1 MERCSFR
8 KDGAKK
14 WTTRGCVGAANT
26 KADRGKTL
34 SRNGAWTTGI
44 ARTSIQLSNFA
55 FEPEEI
61 RLRTGALVRLLLV
74 NESSGGH
81 NFSAPGFFAA
91 SKSLTG
97 SAPPVGIVDV
107 PAKGRVEITVVPVT
121 PGTYRVECTHFLHA
135 LFGMTGRI
143 IVEAA
148 QS

>member
-1 MERCSFR
+1 MPWLARDMNDMRRLLIRLSLACPTTLMPAAM
-8 KDGAKK
+8 GAQ
-14 WTTRGCVGAANT
+14 APQ
-26 KADRGKTL
+26 
-34 SRNGAWTTGI
+34 TTGI
-44 ARTSIQLSNFA
+44 ATTTIQLSHFS

-61 RLRTGALVRLLLV
+61 RLRTGVPVHLLLV

>member
-1 MERCSFR
+1 MNDMCRLLIRLSLACPTTLMPAAM
-8 KDGAKK
+8 GAQ
-14 WTTRGCVGAANT
+14 APQ
-26 KADRGKTL
+26 
-34 SRNGAWTTGI
+34 TTGI
-44 ARTSIQLSNFA
+44 ATTTIQLSNFA

-61 RLRTGALVRLLLV
+61 RLRTGVPVHLLLV
-74 NESSGGH
+74 NQSSGGH